1 MAHPPS
7 YEDAVGQKDWLDTV
21 APYVAIK
28 DYRSLCL
35 VCKRF
40 YSRFAP
46 RLWKDPLQT
55 VRALGLDQGDGK
67 ICLALASSSF
77 ALLMYLYQIWIGTL
91 PCSGG

>member
-1 MAHPPS
+1 M
-7 YEDAVGQKDWLDTV
+7 GQKDWLDVV
-21 APYVAIK
+21 ASYVAIK

-40 YSRFAP
+40 YNRFAP

-55 VRALGLDQGDGK
+55 VRALGLDEGDGK
-67 ICLALASSSF
+67 EPIFLPSPRTMLICF
-77 ALLMYLYQIWIGTL
+77 YQIWTGTL